1 MNVKSGDADN
11 REGVAAKL
19 YWAELFGS
27 GFVRAREGAAPN
39 GLLNYGYTISARRRG
54 TLPHGLGLFPAFGV
68 FHRNRYNAFP
78 LADDL
83 MEPYRPYVDE
93 RVYGLHAAGHSELTR
108 EAKGELLRLLFA
120 DTRFDKVVRPLDV
133 GLTLTSASLAR
144 CFAGTAKKLAFP
156 LLE

>member
-1 MNVKSGDADN
+1 M
-11 REGVAAKL
+11 
-19 YWAELFGS
+19 
-27 GFVRAREGAAPN
+27 
-39 GLLNYGYTISARRRG
+39 
-54 TLPHGLGLFPAFGV
+54 
-68 FHRNRYNAFP
+68 
-78 LADDL
+78 
-83 MEPYRPYVDE
+83 DE